1 MRAYSAGG
9 PTVKLPIVLSLVLF
23 GVWLLWSGH
32 TDALLVTFG
41 ALSTVAVV
49 AIAVRMRIVDEEG
62 APLGLPLRAVRY
74 VPWLL
79 WEIAKANVD
88 VARRILSPRLSIR
101 PTLIRVK
108 AGQRRDLGRVIYANS
123 ITLTPGTVSIDV
135 EGDEILVHAL
145 TREAAEGLRSGV
157 MDRKVCEFEGP
168 R

>member
-1 MRAYSAGG
+1 
-9 PTVKLPIVLSLVLF
+9 V
-23 GVWLLWSGH
+23 
-32 TDALLVTFG
+32 
-41 ALSTVAVV
+41 
-49 AIAVRMRIVDEEG
+49 
-62 APLGLPLRAVRY
+62 
-74 VPWLL
+74 
-79 WEIAKANVD
+79 
-88 VARRILSPRLSIR
+88 
-101 PTLIRVK
+101 IRVK